1 MRVRV
6 RVGVGVT
13 VRARVRVRVRPERPL
28 PTRTRNL
35 RAAAPDLEPRC
46 SQTGALRPYRAACY
60 ALLRGRAPRAS
71 GLGNRLLDVVAEVAT
86 GALLLPTATLG
97 ALIRLVLRLCGRER
111 WVQFGPP
118 PGTAKANTT
127 A

>member
-1 MRVRV
+1 MR
-6 RVGVGVT
+6 
-13 VRARVRVRVRPERPL
+13 VRARVRVRVRARPERPL
-28 PTRTRNL
+28 PARTRSL
-35 RAAAPDLEPRC
+35 RPAAPDLESQWP
-46 SQTGALRPYRAACY
+46 QTGALRPYRAACY
-60 ALLRGRAPRAS
+60 ALLRGRAPPAR
-71 GLGNRLLDVVAEVAT
+71 GLGNRLLDVAAEVAT

-118 PGTAKANTT
+118 PGAAKANST